1 MNTSQFISKLFLK
14 DPVLAWAGTINLIG
28 FAVVFIISLFDS
40 RIITGAGAWVKPMK
54 FFLSVAIYLY
64 TMCYIISYLPGN
76 VKWLS
81 WSVAVFLCL
90 ENVFISMQ
98 AARGTTSH
106 FNTST
111 AFDGAV
117 FTIMGIA
124 IFLNTVLC
132 IYVLFQYFAA
142 DIKISETLLWG
153 IRAGL
158 LIFILASFEGMFIAS
173 KGAHSVGVP
182 DGGRGLPFLNWSREG
197 GDLRIAHF
205 VGLHALQVLPIAG
218 VFVKTVPAIIII
230 SIIYF
235 LISLALFIQAVKGRA
250 FV

>member
-1 MNTSQFISKLFLK
+1 MNSSQFISKLFEK
-14 DPVLAWAGTINLIG
+14 DAVLAWTATINLIG

-40 RIITGAGAWVKPMK
+40 RLITGTGAWVKPMK
-54 FFLSVAIYLY
+54 FFISVAIYLY
-64 TMCYIISYLPGN
+64 TMCFVLSYLPGN

-81 WSVAVFLCL
+81 WSVAILLSL
-90 ENVFISMQ
+90 ENIFISMQ

-111 AFDGAV
+111 PFDAV
-117 FTIMGIA
+117 VFSIMGAA
-124 IFLNTVLC
+124 IFLNTLLC
-132 IYVLFQYFAA
+132 IYVLVLYFLA
-142 DIKISETLLWG
+142 DIKISESLLWG

-158 LIFILASFEGMFIAS
+158 LIFILASFEGFLMAS
-173 KGAHSVGVP
+173 KGAHSIGVT

-205 VGLHALQVLPIAG
+205 VGLHALQALPIAG
-218 VFVKTVPAIIII
+218 IFIKSVPAIIII

-235 LISLALFIQAVKGRA
+235 LISVALFLQAIKGRP
-250 FV
+250 FI